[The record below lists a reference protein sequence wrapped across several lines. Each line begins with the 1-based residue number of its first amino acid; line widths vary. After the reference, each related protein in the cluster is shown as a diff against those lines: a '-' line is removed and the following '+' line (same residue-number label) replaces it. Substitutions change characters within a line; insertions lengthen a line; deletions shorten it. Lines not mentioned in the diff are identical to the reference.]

1 MASCRAGDTAQ
12 PDRVPAKSRATT
24 APCMRARRGGSDRGR
39 IEYART
45 KWEYRGGP
53 DVKTMPMEGS
63 MDRTLIANASI
74 FDGSG
79 AAPYA
84 GDVMVEGQ
92 RIAAVQPGG
101 GL

>member
-1 MASCRAGDTAQ
+1 
-12 PDRVPAKSRATT
+12 
-24 APCMRARRGGSDRGR
+24 
-39 IEYART
+39 
-45 KWEYRGGP
+45 
-53 DVKTMPMEGS
+53 

-101 GL
+101 GLPRDGARVVDGAGATLMPGLV